1 MDRHRLSEDCYS
13 PDRMNTYLVQ
23 TSTTGS
29 PVSHQRGRQLPN
41 VPPKGSLDR
50 SALKDPSKTLRGSD
64 TAKSL
69 DSDVSDVSA
78 MTCAS
83 QLSSMSH
90 MNVQSE
96 TAKGS
101 HNIRPVAAAPI
112 QRSSSVG
119 GEMCSLN
126 RNDDDDDDKKRRSS
140 FGAKIMGM
148 VGLGK
153 KSQSATQ
160 INDEEEEGKKK
171 IIRLPVQ
178 RSVETGLAIEFK
190 SRLTRQISRE
200 SSDPDAEAKPGNL
213 IFPGVRITSDIH
225 FTEFLEGLGPAQL
238 AGRQTLATPP
248 MGDIQI
254 GMVYRKE
261 RLDVEVIR
269 ARGLVGKQGNKQLPA
284 PYVKVYLMDNGKC
297 IVKKKTRL
305 AKKTLDPLYQQQLQF
320 EESPEGKVLQIIVW
334 GDYGRMDHKSFM
346 GAAQILLDDLDLS
359 NMVIGW
365 FKLFPPTSLVD
376 PTLAPLTSKAAVA
389 EQAANAAKLR
399 DS

>member
-1 MDRHRLSEDCYS
+1 SRLTRPRLS
-13 PDRMNTYLVQ
+13 
-23 TSTTGS
+23 
-29 PVSHQRGRQLPN
+29 
-41 VPPKGSLDR
+41 
-50 SALKDPSKTLRGSD
+50 
-64 TAKSL
+64 
-69 DSDVSDVSA
+69 
-78 MTCAS
+78 
-83 QLSSMSH
+83 LS
-90 MNVQSE
+90 
-96 TAKGS
+96 
-101 HNIRPVAAAPI
+101 
-112 QRSSSVG
+112 
-119 GEMCSLN
+119 
-126 RNDDDDDDKKRRSS
+126 
-140 FGAKIMGM
+140 
-148 VGLGK
+148 
-153 KSQSATQ
+153 
-160 INDEEEEGKKK
+160 EEEWKKK
-171 IIRLPVQ
+171 IIFQ

-200 SSDPDAEAKPGNL
+200 SSDPDAEANL
-213 IFPGVRITSDIH
+213 IFPGVNNPCVLSGWSWGCLLIYMFS
-225 FTEFLEGLGPAQL
+225 A
-238 AGRQTLATPP
+238 
-248 MGDIQI
+248 GDIQI

-376 PTLAPLTSKAAVA
+376 PTLAPLTKCGKGPWTLKG
-389 EQAANAAKLR
+389 QLC
-399 DS
+399 

>member
-1 MDRHRLSEDCYS
+1 MGDFPYRGAVQCPSIHGHRERLSGNTKLRSYRGVHKTFIS
-13 PDRMNTYLVQ
+13 PRVNEHSERLRLVSQ
-23 TSTTGS
+23 QHKSK
-29 PVSHQRGRQLPN
+29 
-41 VPPKGSLDR
+41 KG
-50 SALKDPSKTLRGSD
+50 
-64 TAKSL
+64 
-69 DSDVSDVSA
+69 
-78 MTCAS
+78 
-83 QLSSMSH
+83 
-90 MNVQSE
+90 
-96 TAKGS
+96 
-101 HNIRPVAAAPI
+101 
-112 QRSSSVG
+112 
-119 GEMCSLN
+119 
-126 RNDDDDDDKKRRSS
+126 
-140 FGAKIMGM
+140 
-148 VGLGK
+148 
-153 KSQSATQ
+153 
-160 INDEEEEGKKK
+160 
-171 IIRLPVQ
+171 
-178 RSVETGLAIEFK
+178 
-190 SRLTRQISRE
+190 
-200 SSDPDAEAKPGNL
+200 L

-376 PTLAPLTSKAAVA
+376 PTLAPLTSKAADAVRKMNTTAKNA
-389 EQAANAAKLR
+389 EESIDLVMAVPESSPVYGVTEAFLHELKEAIYIHEKLKEIR
-399 DS
+399 HTLVDDKKCGKLWWLM

>member
-1 MDRHRLSEDCYS
+1 M
-13 PDRMNTYLVQ
+13 
-23 TSTTGS
+23 S
-29 PVSHQRGRQLPN
+29 PVCLY
-41 VPPKGSLDR
+41 
-50 SALKDPSKTLRGSD
+50 
-64 TAKSL
+64 
-69 DSDVSDVSA
+69 
-78 MTCAS
+78 
-83 QLSSMSH
+83 LS
-90 MNVQSE
+90 
-96 TAKGS
+96 
-101 HNIRPVAAAPI
+101 
-112 QRSSSVG
+112 
-119 GEMCSLN
+119 
-126 RNDDDDDDKKRRSS
+126 
-140 FGAKIMGM
+140 
-148 VGLGK
+148 
-153 KSQSATQ
+153 
-160 INDEEEEGKKK
+160 EEEGKKK

-399 DS
+399 ES

>member
-1 MDRHRLSEDCYS
+1 MLLTDSKF
-13 PDRMNTYLVQ
+13 
-23 TSTTGS
+23 TSKMI
-29 PVSHQRGRQLPN
+29 N
-41 VPPKGSLDR
+41 
-50 SALKDPSKTLRGSD
+50 
-64 TAKSL
+64 
-69 DSDVSDVSA
+69 
-78 MTCAS
+78 
-83 QLSSMSH
+83 
-90 MNVQSE
+90 
-96 TAKGS
+96 
-101 HNIRPVAAAPI
+101 RPVAAAPI

-190 SRLTRQISRE
+190 SRLTRQVSRE